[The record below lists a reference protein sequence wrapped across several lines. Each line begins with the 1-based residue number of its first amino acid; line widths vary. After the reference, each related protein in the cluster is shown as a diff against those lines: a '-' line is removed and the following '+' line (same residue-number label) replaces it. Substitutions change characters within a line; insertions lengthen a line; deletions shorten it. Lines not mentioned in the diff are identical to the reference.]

1 MLKALLLNVVYFALG
16 AGAFAFFLRRARA
29 SGALVQMGE

>member
-1 MLKALLLNVVYFALG
+1 MGLNLAYFALG